1 MSKRFAV
8 LGSPIDH
15 SKSPAIHLAAFRVLG
30 LDWEYGRAEVQ
41 KGLLRTFLA
50 GLDSDWNGFSVTMPL
65 KEEASRF
72 AEVLDDYA
80 RLTGATNTLY
90 LDEFGKWHGYNTDVF
105 GIVEAVLGA
114 RIGQIKHALI
124 LGSGATATSAM
135 VALSVLAPGAHV
147 EVLARNKKSR
157 AELLSLGKKVGLKT
171 KTAGGL
177 RAASRVSN
185 LTISTLPAGSI
196 DKQAEKLARAM
207 FWKPKGALLDVA
219 YHPWPSKLAAA
230 WSVKGKRTISGLDML
245 IWQAVAQIRIFTSGS
260 PEKELPNEIAVVSAM
275 QIAVEDAQ

>member
-15 SKSPAIHLAAFRVLG
+15 SKSPAIHLAAYRVLG
-30 LDWEYGRAEVQ
+30 LNWEYGRAEVQ

-72 AEVLDDYA
+72 ADVLDDYA

-105 GIVEAVLGA
+105 GIVEAILGA

-135 VALSVLAPGAHV
+135 VALSVLAPGAQV